1 VRYALDDYS
10 LSPEQKG
17 WGPGWPVDRWAEM
30 ARVTANRSLTAVNV
44 HRRLARLVDF
54 LLDQTEARGYLLDQT
69 QTGAYNNRP
78 IAGTTT
84 ASNHSWG
91 IALDLNWRRNP
102 VSHDG
107 RPHTDYPPWLVPLW
121 NSYGF
126 AWGGNYV
133 GSYRDAMHFEFMG
146 APSDADDQTARAL
159 DAAAEQEAEDMT
171 PEQQAMLNS
180 ARADAAAARGAA
192 EKAYNAANRS
202 ASGVAQIIP
211 AVAKL
216 AADQAADAALTR
228 QILDRLAQTT
238 PGGAALPI
246 DYGQV
251 QAASERAVRA
261 VLGELDQTPTPGGIQ
276 R

>member
-1 VRYALDDYS
+1 
-10 LSPEQKG
+10 
-17 WGPGWPVDRWAEM
+17 
-30 ARVTANRSLTAVNV
+30 
-44 HRRLARLVDF
+44 
-54 LLDQTEARGYLLDQT
+54 
-69 QTGAYNNRP
+69 
-78 IAGTTT
+78 
-84 ASNHSWG
+84 
-91 IALDLNWRRNP
+91 
-102 VSHDG
+102 
-107 RPHTDYPPWLVPLW
+107 
-121 NSYGF
+121 
-126 AWGGNYV
+126 
-133 GSYRDAMHFEFMG
+133 MG
-146 APSDADDQTARAL
+146 APADADDMTARAL